1 MFNFIILLEVLLSL
15 IKCYDDN
22 DRIKEIQF
30 GNNSVEFEEK
40 IIYYYMNIESM
51 DIDNRNEGTIILTG
65 TIKDINQYLFK
76 YSFGYNKNNFTEENE
91 KIYIGEIIYN
101 SKFNLYEVCYKIEKK
116 YKHLKFKILTNE
128 TNNIISIQ
136 ASQPVLNYYLTNLKE
151 NIKCDLLNIP
161 CYIRLIKKNENPNE
175 KSNILIFTSHNYY
188 LIYKNKIFLNE
199 RERKE
204 SKL

>member
-1 MFNFIILLEVLLSL
+1 MFNFIILLEVLFSL

-51 DIDNRNEGTIILTG
+51 DIDNRNEGTIILNG

-91 KIYIGEIIYN
+91 KIYIGEIIYD
-101 SKFNLYEVCYKIEKK
+101 SKFNLYEIYYKIEKK
-116 YKHLKFKILTNE
+116 YKYLKFKILTNE

-136 ASQPVLNYYLTNLKE
+136 ASQPVLNYN
-151 NIKCDLLNIP
+151 
-161 CYIRLIKKNENPNE
+161 LIKLK
-175 KSNILIFTSHNYY
+175 
-188 LIYKNKIFLNE
+188 
-199 RERKE
+199 
-204 SKL
+204 